1 MKRWL
6 IACLMLW
13 LVPSLEVRA
22 EKASEPWLEY
32 AYKAHRRGA
41 SEVATRRLEDG
52 FAKYM
57 AATPKDF
64 GLAKAF
70 DGWNYEVWQ
79 DAHFGRGARDLAW
92 SHLIWQWIYDNA
104 KRSDRWDWACHV
116 RSNLALSLLG
126 MGRQA
131 RCRHL
136 LFEHEDYLLGQGFS
150 HRTADFSAKGVWF
163 APLHDVM
170 LRDFPLTIPNGR
182 HVVYWQRPE
191 AKNDPGKRILIDNVG
206 IGNLMLV
213 RAMEWNTGDWRG
225 AMEKNLWV
233 LAWAREV
240 HRQMEDPAVKAKPKR
255 EHGDKHDDAMGD
267 LLGSLEFLGFHERVI
282 ELADEALASSWK
294 SEYDGIP
301 RTRIR
306 ILRELARVSLGQAD
320 RTSVEVL
327 ERESVRLRKSK
338 FFDIRLDAELKL
350 ALAKLLVA
358 AGREDE
364 SEALLASVRREVCG
378 EFWWRQ
384 IGLFRLERDI
394 RRGRIEGLEPR
405 LAEILGE
412 VRKDQAKISEIQVLM
427 LYSDFCLAAG
437 RAMEGL
443 MAEREVLR
451 LIRAFDLYPL
461 EPRCLARIA
470 VLQVRAGDPEGAAKV
485 AAQARG
491 LVGERK
497 VGSGMAE
504 AVKRLLD
511 QVGTGAARVA
521 VEPRQKSG
529 PILQPRIAASMAIGR
544 RAAKAMFSLS
554 NASPGPVA
562 GTLRFGP
569 HPVKITWDEAAATGT
584 VEVLPEGSPP
594 PTAAEQEVR
603 LAAGEVAT
611 FQTLLPAGFGDT
623 GRLDLEWNEAGR
635 RADEA
640 VWKFD
645 PAEQGVDY
653 AVIDVGQYEA
663 SPFHLVPIH
672 HHLQMK
678 PGGRANLRVLAS
690 PPARVELY
698 DERGAFAMVDA
709 EGNGSLADAGDQL
722 AWDADRDGWPEIV
735 PDGEGEAHIRI
746 HAHCLGAI
754 PPEGLEL
761 RVQWHEDGAWQDVA
775 KDKIMPPK

>member
-1 MKRWL
+1 
-6 IACLMLW
+6 
-13 LVPSLEVRA
+13 
-22 EKASEPWLEY
+22 
-32 AYKAHRRGA
+32 
-41 SEVATRRLEDG
+41 
-52 FAKYM
+52 
-57 AATPKDF
+57 
-64 GLAKAF
+64 
-70 DGWNYEVWQ
+70 
-79 DAHFGRGARDLAW
+79 
-92 SHLIWQWIYDNA
+92 
-104 KRSDRWDWACHV
+104 
-116 RSNLALSLLG
+116 
-126 MGRQA
+126 
-131 RCRHL
+131 
-136 LFEHEDYLLGQGFS
+136 
-150 HRTADFSAKGVWF
+150 
-163 APLHDVM
+163 
-170 LRDFPLTIPNGR
+170 
-182 HVVYWQRPE
+182 VYWQRPE
-191 AKNDPGKRILIDNVG
+191 AKHDPGKRILIDNVG

-213 RAMEWNTGDWRG
+213 RAMEWNAGDWRG
-225 AMEKNLWV
+225 AMEKDLWV

-255 EHGDKHDDAMGD
+255 EYGDKHDDAMGD
-267 LLGSLEFLGFHERVI
+267 LLGSLAFLGFHERVI

-320 RTSVEVL
+320 RTSVEML
-327 ERESVRLRKSK
+327 ERESARLRKSK
-338 FFDIRLDAELKL
+338 LFDVRLDAELKL

-364 SEALLASVRREVCG
+364 AEALLASLRREVCG
-378 EFWWRQ
+378 ESWWRK

-394 RRGRIEGLEPR
+394 RRGRIEGLEQR
-405 LAEILGE
+405 LAEMLGE
-412 VRKDQAKISEIQVLM
+412 VRKDQAKISEIRVLM
-427 LYSDFCLAAG
+427 LYSDFCLATG

-451 LIRAFDLYPL
+451 LIRAFDLHPL

-470 VLQVRAGDPEGAAKV
+470 VLQVRAGDREGAAKV

-491 LVGERK
+491 LVAERK
-497 VGSGMAE
+497 LGSGMAD

-511 QVGTGAARVA
+511 QVGTGAGLAA

-529 PILQPRIAASMAIGR
+529 PTLQPRIAASMAIGR
-544 RAAKAMFSLS
+544 RA
-554 NASPGPVA
+554 
-562 GTLRFGP
+562 
-569 HPVKITWDEAAATGT
+569 AAATGT

-611 FQTLLPAGFGDT
+611 FQTLLPAGFDDT

-640 VWKFD
+640 LWTFD
-645 PAEQGVDY
+645 PAEQEVDY

-663 SPFHLVPIH
+663 SPFHLVPVH

-678 PGGRANLRVLAS
+678 PGGRANLRVLTS

-735 PDGEGEAHIRI
+735 PDGEGEAQIRI

-761 RVQWHEDGAWQDVA
+761 RVQWQENGAWHDVA
-775 KDKIMPPK
+775 KDKIMPAR